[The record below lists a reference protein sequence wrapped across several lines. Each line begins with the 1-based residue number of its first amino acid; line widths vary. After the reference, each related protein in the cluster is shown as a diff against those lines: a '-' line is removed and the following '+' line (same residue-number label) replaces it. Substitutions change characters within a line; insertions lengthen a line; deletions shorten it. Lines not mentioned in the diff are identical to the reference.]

1 MKTLRR
7 KFECIKYDMKV
18 ITIVYGH
25 SPITQ
30 ILSYKCIIV
39 CHNSLIAI
47 GYLST
52 RQGLN

>member
-18 ITIVYGH
+18 ITRVYGH

-30 ILSYKCIIV
+30 ILSYKCRIV
-39 CHNSLIAI
+39 CPNSLIVI
-47 GYLST
+47 GNLST
-52 RQGLN
+52 RQGLT